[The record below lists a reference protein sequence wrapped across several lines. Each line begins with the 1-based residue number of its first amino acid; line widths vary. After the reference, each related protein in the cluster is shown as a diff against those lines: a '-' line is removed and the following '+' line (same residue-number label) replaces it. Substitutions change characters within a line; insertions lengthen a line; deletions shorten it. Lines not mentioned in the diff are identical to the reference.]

1 MINSDLL
8 QNDPPFGIGFHEAFA
23 ELVVLVD
30 ESEQCL
36 TDESEIEVFLKPFQA
51 AYRLTSEGGLG
62 GLIAP
67 VIASS
72 RIWVSENEDVMLSED
87 GLK

>member
-8 QNDPPFGIGFHEAFA
+8 QNDPPFGIGFHKAFA

-36 TDESEIEVFLKPFQA
+36 TDEPEIEVFVF
-51 AYRLTSEGGLG
+51 
-62 GLIAP
+62 
-67 VIASS
+67 
-72 RIWVSENEDVMLSED
+72 
-87 GLK
+87 